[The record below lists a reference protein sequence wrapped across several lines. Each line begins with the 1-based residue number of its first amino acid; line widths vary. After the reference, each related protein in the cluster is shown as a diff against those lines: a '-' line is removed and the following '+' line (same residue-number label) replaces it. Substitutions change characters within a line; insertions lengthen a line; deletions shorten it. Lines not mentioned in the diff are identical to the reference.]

1 MISDEE
7 KQELYTDG
15 FADGVKQGRT
25 EGRAEGFVDGR
36 AEGVIEVAR
45 QLLTYEIFDR
55 PFDRLRGRREIP
67 GQAEHDGTAEART
80 VIPMPNQGLSYRG
93 RRPRVSP

>member
-15 FADGVKQGRT
+15 FADGVKQGR
-25 EGRAEGFVDGR
+25 AEGHADGR

-45 QLLTYEIFDR
+45 QLLSM
-55 PFDRLRGRREIP
+55 G
-67 GQAEHDGTAEART
+67 AT
-80 VIPMPNQGLSYRG
+80 VDYVSKATGLSEQEIQRL
-93 RRPRVSP
+93 VK